1 MKKKSKIIRKRYILI
16 QEKIY
21 AFVLKKIEKQA
32 KKCGIYYD
40 IQEEMA
46 ESDRF
51 WTSSFDELYN
61 FIGRDNVK
69 VLKGCDLL
77 EALAILGE
85 ACEQVYLNITD
96 YFGNSWNFAPGWK
109 PENVKLPADLPGLTE
124 PALLKLY
131 RTL

>member
-1 MKKKSKIIRKRYILI
+1 MKKKAKVIPRRYSLI
-16 QEKIY
+16 QKRIY
-21 AFVLKKIEKQA
+21 DFVLKKIEKQA
-32 KKCGIYYD
+32 KKGGIYWD
-40 IQEEMA
+40 IAEEMVA
-46 ESDRF
+46 SDRF

-69 VLKGCDLL
+69 LLKGCDLL

-96 YFGNSWNFAPGWK
+96 YYGDSWNFAPGYK
-109 PENVKLPADLPGLTE
+109 VPKGLLPADLPGLTE